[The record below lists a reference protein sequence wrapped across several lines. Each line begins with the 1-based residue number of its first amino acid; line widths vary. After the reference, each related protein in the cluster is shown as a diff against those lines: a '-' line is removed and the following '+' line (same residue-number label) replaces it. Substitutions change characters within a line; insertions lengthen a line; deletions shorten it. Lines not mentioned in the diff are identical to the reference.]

1 MDSTEKE
8 NKELAAAILAGE
20 MKNSWQAEDRKG
32 IPDSRPAN
40 LIKIPTR
47 AKSRSYYE
55 NYDRIFRR
63 MGYVDKGKEIEVG
76 GEGAGGVEGAA

>member
-8 NKELAAAILAGE
+8 NNELAAAILAGE

-32 IPDSRPAN
+32 IPDSRPVN

-63 MGYVDKGKEIEVG
+63 MEDGDSTETASAG
-76 GEGAGGVEGAA
+76 GEGAGGTA